1 MSPIDSFWLGTFIF
15 DSDRDLNV
23 DDDGDGKK
31 YSFCSYSFIKMFCLN
46 VVFIKKFTSI
56 YIASFIPIPILVLL
70 LGVCVRMSRLDL
82 ELYELNI
89 ENID

>member
-46 VVFIKKFTSI
+46 VVFIKNLQI
-56 YIASFIPIPILVLL
+56 YIYSEFYSYSYS
-70 LGVCVRMSRLDL
+70 GVVVGRVC
-82 ELYELNI
+82 
-89 ENID
+89 ENE